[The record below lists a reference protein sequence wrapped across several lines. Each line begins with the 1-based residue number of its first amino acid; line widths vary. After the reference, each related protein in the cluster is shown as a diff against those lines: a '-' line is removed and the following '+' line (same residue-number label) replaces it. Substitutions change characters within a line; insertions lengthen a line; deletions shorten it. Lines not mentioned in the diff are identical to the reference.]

1 MLTKKKKYPRRGK
14 VSFDWIPLY
23 FIKSRTIAGE
33 CFALAL
39 EMVGYYTVESTTHT
53 LKEPH
58 DTKY

>member
-1 MLTKKKKYPRRGK
+1 M
-14 VSFDWIPLY
+14 SFDWIPLY